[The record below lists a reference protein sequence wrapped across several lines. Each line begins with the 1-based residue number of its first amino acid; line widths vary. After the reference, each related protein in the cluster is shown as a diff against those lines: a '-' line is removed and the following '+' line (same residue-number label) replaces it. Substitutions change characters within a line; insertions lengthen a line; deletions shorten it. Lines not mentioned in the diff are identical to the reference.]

1 MKIEGAISVKAAI
14 EGNKRAVKEI
24 YIDKD
29 NHTKNFNYIREY
41 YYSKSDIV
49 DFDVLDYIEFEDF
62 EKKDNKYVKV
72 KAEIRVINHE
82 D

>member
-29 NHTKNFNYIREY
+29 NHTKNFNYIRE
-41 YYSKSDIV
+41 
-49 DFDVLDYIEFEDF
+49 LA
-62 EKKDNKYVKV
+62 KKNNISIKEETGR
-72 KAEIRVINHE
+72 A
-82 D
+82 